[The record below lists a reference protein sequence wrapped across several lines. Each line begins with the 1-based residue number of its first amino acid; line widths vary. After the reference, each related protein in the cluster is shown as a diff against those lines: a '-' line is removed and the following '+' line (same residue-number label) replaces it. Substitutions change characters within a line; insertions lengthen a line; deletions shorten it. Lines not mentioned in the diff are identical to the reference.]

1 MNNQVTEYI
10 ENAPI
15 EQKEIME
22 IIRTLIHQSVPSA
35 TEEFKWSRPIFK
47 TTKDFAYF
55 LTNKNYVTVGFT
67 KDFEKLNDP
76 NKILEGTGKTMRH
89 IKLKKAS
96 DIDSEL
102 LKEWFTII
110 TTD

>member
-10 ENAPI
+10 ENAPP
-15 EQKEIME
+15 EHKEIME
-22 IIRTLIHQSVPSA
+22 TVRAIIHHNVKNL

-55 LTNKNYVTVGFT
+55 VTTKNYVTLGFT

-76 NKILEGTGKTMRH
+76 NKLLEGTGKTMRH

-96 DIDSEL
+96 DIDNEL
-102 LKEWFTII
+102 LTEWFIKVTSE
-110 TTD
+110 